1 MKLSR
6 FATYAWVTLL
16 VTFVVILWGDVV
28 QATGSGDGCGAHW
41 PTCDGVVMPAFAGRE
56 QVIEYTHRASSGFV
70 FLMSAFLFVWSR
82 RAFPKNHLVRKGANF
97 SLFFMFTE
105 SLVGAALVVFRLV
118 GQDASVTRAIVAPIH
133 LVNTLFLIGAI
144 TLTAWFASGGK
155 PFRWK
160 NQGAVSPLLISGFV
174 SLVVIAVI
182 GAITSLGDAIFPVRS
197 TAEAIGRSLDTSEH
211 FLVRLRVW
219 HPFVAIGL
227 GLYILVAARAITTLR
242 PTTTTQNL
250 SLAIFVVYLL
260 QIAVGFLNVAL
271 SAILP
276 TQLVHLLLADSLWM
290 LWVLLAASSLAEGV
304 SRREKSGKFV
314 TNAGSGAD

>member
-6 FATYAWVTLL
+6 FATYAWLTLL

-41 PTCDGVVMPAFAGRE
+41 PVCNGEVLPAFEGRE

-70 FLMSAFLFVWSR
+70 FLMSVVLFVWSR
-82 RAFPKNHLVRKGANF
+82 RVYPKNHLVRKGANF

-105 SLVGAALVVFRLV
+105 SLVGAALVLFRLV

-155 PFRWK
+155 PFRWR
-160 NQGAVSPLLISGFV
+160 NQGSVSPLLISGFV
-174 SLVVIAVI
+174 SLIVIAVI
-182 GAITSLGDAIFPVRS
+182 GAITSLGDAIFPVRN
-197 TAEAIGRSLDTSEH
+197 TAEAIGRSLNAGEH
-211 FLVRLRVW
+211 FLVRLRIW

-227 GLYILVAARAITTLR
+227 GVYILLASRLITTQR
-242 PTTTTQNL
+242 SSAMTQNL
-250 SLAIFVVYLL
+250 SLAIFAVYLL
-260 QIAVGFLNVAL
+260 QIAAGFLNVAL

-276 TQLVHLLLADSLWM
+276 TQLVHLLLADLLWT

-304 SRREKSGKFV
+304 PRREKLGSV
-314 TNAGSGAD
+314 VVSSGAD